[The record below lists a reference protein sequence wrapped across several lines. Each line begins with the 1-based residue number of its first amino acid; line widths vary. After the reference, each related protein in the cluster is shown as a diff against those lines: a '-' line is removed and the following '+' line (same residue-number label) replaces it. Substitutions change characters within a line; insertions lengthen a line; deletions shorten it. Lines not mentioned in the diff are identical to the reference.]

1 MLLTTALFAIA
12 IHSHFK
18 LPIIVGLLFLLF
30 YLVEVPYWVSNIQ
43 KFVEGAWVTCMITV
57 LITVPLSAWYFGE
70 AALKRSIRALVETR
84 PLTAVAAALA
94 SSSATASP
102 AESLPSASP
111 GASPA
116 ESLPS
121 SASPAASTAEQSE
134 TESGTPSLLD
144 KLLVK
149 AKQNRLP
156 GAACFFVLS
165 KKTPPVF
172 EVFLRHTHLL
182 PKLLLFVQV
191 KTLPSARIPS
201 SSRLQIVDL
210 GHNTYYVKV
219 RYGFAQPHKNLHRD
233 LQKAVKKQK
242 LPEFDPDEMTYILS
256 KEVVKFGKPR
266 WYQYAWRWLFK
277 IYAFMKRVYQT
288 HPNCKLPKENEVS
301 YGFAAEI

>member
-1 MLLTTALFAIA
+1 
-12 IHSHFK
+12 
-18 LPIIVGLLFLLF
+18 
-30 YLVEVPYWVSNIQ
+30 
-43 KFVEGAWVTCMITV
+43 
-57 LITVPLSAWYFGE
+57 
-70 AALKRSIRALVETR
+70 LVETR
-84 PLTAVAAALA
+84 PLTAGAAALA
-94 SSSATASP
+94 ASSAT
-102 AESLPSASP
+102 ASP

-116 ESLPS
+116 ATESLP

-134 TESGTPSLLD
+134 TESSTPTRLD
-144 KLLVK
+144 KLLVQ

-201 SSRLQIVDL
+201 ASRLQIVDL

-233 LQKAVKKQK
+233 LQKAVKKEK
-242 LPEFDPDEMTYILS
+242 LPAFDPEEMTYILA
-256 KEVVKFGKPR
+256 KEVVTFGKAR

-277 IYAFMKRVYQT
+277 IYALMKRVYQT